1 MATLTIEL
9 RNLCL
14 LARYG
19 DEVTAVFP
27 REKHDLFVVYRQGGA
42 WHERAIPPGADVR
55 LLDGQAGATVN
66 LDAGDRFIP
75 HCDAIFGAPVRMAA
89 DLLRQPAN
97 PEVVGARLWL
107 PSGSVAGA
115 PGERFPGMA
124 NVEWEFRSNG
134 HVHRHRVTDVVRQR
148 ADAVAGAHRIVIAQ
162 PDKQDEEIEFDVEGD
177 SSFVAFINRDQCD
190 PPPSSPRLELQD
202 FEQLFRVA
210 GLQPPFP
217 IPTAESPADF
227 TPDRFVL
234 HARRPGLD
242 SCDVVCGAVQIE
254 VG

>member
-115 PGERFPGMA
+115 PGSGFQAWQTSSGSSGRTATCTG
-124 NVEWEFRSNG
+124 
-134 HVHRHRVTDVVRQR
+134 
-148 ADAVAGAHRIVIAQ
+148 IASRTWSGSV
-162 PDKQDEEIEFDVEGD
+162 PTPTP
-177 SSFVAFINRDQCD
+177 A
-190 PPPSSPRLELQD
+190 
-202 FEQLFRVA
+202 
-210 GLQPPFP
+210 P
-217 IPTAESPADF
+217 IAS
-227 TPDRFVL
+227 
-234 HARRPGLD
+234 
-242 SCDVVCGAVQIE
+242 
-254 VG
+254 